1 MYLCKVDVCLS
12 KGAST
17 LIIFFTVNLQNMI
30 VSEDL
35 ELLKDD
41 NSILNIFKLAVK
53 AKKRRPD
60 LLWKLVLA

>member
-1 MYLCKVDVCLS
+1 
-12 KGAST
+12 
-17 LIIFFTVNLQNMI
+17 MI